1 MRFLITWSLG
11 SGSEAEQARIL
22 ALFAKWEP
30 PIELK
35 EWSGF
40 ADGDGGMCI
49 VEADTVEQLAA
60 TIRAVDAVVEVQH
73 PAAAADRTDGSGHV
87 GGSQLL
93 VHGRLT

>member
-30 PIELK
+30 PIELT

-49 VEADTVEQLAA
+49 AEADAVEQLAA
-60 TIRAVDAVVEVQH
+60 TTAPWTPWLRFSIRPLLPIEQTAAVMSE
-73 PAAAADRTDGSGHV
+73 AAGFWSTVD
-87 GGSQLL
+87 
-93 VHGRLT
+93 